1 MFRRYVI
8 WFIALVFV
16 VNAQAIPSDATESR
30 RELAL
35 SHSPTKALCPSL
47 HCNHSSKADNV
58 ELSRSKRGIG
68 SLVLLLASLGV
79 HTGSFAVNLAGS
91 ISKGCDYFPSI
102 CTNLELIESYTKD
115 AEREKSELEEL
126 FVQYSKE
133 YVQLREALINNDI
146 IAHHTNSTIKIVGN
160 IRDIGDT
167 IQAVLQSKLLF
178 LSKAASHWEANNSI
192 DFILQGID
200 SIEYDLLQI
209 QEMLRKHQTN
219 TLIGIVGLTVI
230 GVAIDRFSSSLDRA
244 YRQVLNRQTPLD
256 TNIHS
261 GSKLRQMMS
270 RIGQKLKRTELFLNI
285 MKQMGINVMNSMR
298 KAFTSGLKISKKV
311 GSIPIQSIKASR
323 RFFTDIST
331 EYTNKGMRGAF
342 LFTTRKLGTQLV
354 TTTISKF
361 QRIASKI
368 KVSVAKLPHKLV
380 SYKMGAVSKVTSVV
394 GIFVGVSHTVESV
407 IEWKKISD
415 NVETTMHQH
424 RKYLEGLKQ
433 EKKRFEDQKSNVS
446 KEWQNALEDFK
457 GRTKSFISL
466 FSLLMESNDFLDVVG
481 LMKPP
486 VKKAQLILSVDFQS
500 VTKESVIG
508 MQTKIIGFLNENNNN
523 LTKIKN
529 GLIARGISYKK
540 IKIESEEGKSIKD
553 ITEDLKELY
562 SYMPSDESRQ
572 FGANLAMEDVVCA
585 LAIIRKDLEFEYD
598 GFQLQP
604 FRPRCEVND
613 TAFANMKKAAYQQ
626 RRISII
632 DDVIQRELTDA
643 NIVLSQLKNRITK
656 ELSNEDSKNTN
667 SVVNDTDIVC
677 RISILYPNKTEF
689 DFIPLQSF
697 RPSCADV
704 DENMMTILKSKA
716 VKLSNIAESLEPLSI
731 ICKQYNYCPCIPIIR
746 QTLPGTTDDDD
757 IKTTIK
763 RLNPGKTEYCGT
775 TGCKCVQL

>member
-1 MFRRYVI
+1 MDDKCF
-8 WFIALVFV
+8 LFV
-16 VNAQAIPSDATESR
+16 E
-30 RELAL
+30 
-35 SHSPTKALCPSL
+35 
-47 HCNHSSKADNV
+47 
-58 ELSRSKRGIG
+58 
-68 SLVLLLASLGV
+68 
-79 HTGSFAVNLAGS
+79 
-91 ISKGCDYFPSI
+91 GCDYFPSI